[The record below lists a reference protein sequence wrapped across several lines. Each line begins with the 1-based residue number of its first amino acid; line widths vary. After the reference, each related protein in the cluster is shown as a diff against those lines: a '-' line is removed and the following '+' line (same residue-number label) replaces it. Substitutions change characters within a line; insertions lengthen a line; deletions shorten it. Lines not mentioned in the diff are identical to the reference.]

1 MTSTACRRW
10 VLAAA
15 LLIRVAS
22 LPALASLGAG
32 ADSIA
37 SDGLKIKGT
46 VRVSSKDAY
55 TVHEIQTPSGTLVR
69 EYLTPDGK
77 VFAVAWRGPTVPDL
91 AQILGDYFKQ
101 YSGAPRTHPADH
113 KHFAIVQPDF
123 VLQSS
128 GRMRAFQG
136 RAYIPGLVPH
146 DVAVTEIQ

>member
-1 MTSTACRRW
+1 MMSISCRRW

-15 LLIRVAS
+15 LLIRAAS
-22 LPALASLGAG
+22 LPAFAGLGAD

-37 SDGLKIKGT
+37 NDGLKMKGT
-46 VRVSSKDAY
+46 VRVSSSDAY

-69 EYLTPDGK
+69 EYLTPAGK

-101 YSGAPRTHPADH
+101 YSQAPRTHPSDH

-123 VLQSS
+123 VLQAS

-136 RAYIPGLVPH
+136 RAYIPGLVPQN
-146 DVAVTEIQ
+146 AAATAIQ